1 MKNKTTCSVAAILL
15 AVFFPFA
22 ARALDMGISYAVFAT
37 PDQTYVEVNLE
48 IAAQTVTFKNIDSTH
63 LQAGVEI
70 TMMLKQGDKVINFEK
85 YILNSPLVAVPSTML
100 DVKRFVV
107 PNGDYTL
114 EVISKDLN
122 TPVNTDFY
130 TTPVRVSV
138 DNSKVYLSEVQL
150 LRGFKVDDSGSP
162 FNKNGYFI
170 EPLPFNFYDKNAV
183 RLAFY
188 AETYHSI
195 RHIAAEG
202 YLVRYFI
209 EQEKGN
215 GIRQMVLMGN
225 QKKKPTPIDAILVQM
240 DISKLESGNYTLTV
254 ELRNPANELLNSRQV
269 SFQRSNPFL
278 QVKESDLTEELV
290 AKQFVQDL
298 DEKALRFSLRA
309 IGVLAKGSES
319 EELKEILK
327 GSDLKKMR
335 FYLFRHFVMRDPNN
349 PELAYQKYVE
359 TAQAADKQFKSG
371 FRPGFE
377 SDRGR
382 AYMRFGR
389 PDDLIH
395 VEDDP
400 AAPPYEIWVYYNF
413 PSTNQKNV
421 KFLFYNPSLAGEDY
435 MLLHSN
441 ARGEINNPRWEVE
454 LYRRNAEGQ
463 QVDNYGDATAMKRN
477 INRNARTYFEDF

>member
-85 YILNSPLVAVPSTML
+85 YILNSPLVAAPSTML

-138 DNSKVYLSEVQL
+138 DNNKVYLSEVQL
-150 LRGFKVDDSGSP
+150 LRGFKVDDSGSS

-188 AETYHSI
+188 AET
-195 RHIAAEG
+195 
-202 YLVRYFI
+202 
-209 EQEKGN
+209 
-215 GIRQMVLMGN
+215 
-225 QKKKPTPIDAILVQM
+225 
-240 DISKLESGNYTLTV
+240 
-254 ELRNPANELLNSRQV
+254 
-269 SFQRSNPFL
+269 
-278 QVKESDLTEELV
+278 
-290 AKQFVQDL
+290 
-298 DEKALRFSLRA
+298 
-309 IGVLAKGSES
+309 
-319 EELKEILK
+319 
-327 GSDLKKMR
+327 
-335 FYLFRHFVMRDPNN
+335 
-349 PELAYQKYVE
+349 
-359 TAQAADKQFKSG
+359 
-371 FRPGFE
+371 
-377 SDRGR
+377 
-382 AYMRFGR
+382 
-389 PDDLIH
+389 
-395 VEDDP
+395 
-400 AAPPYEIWVYYNF
+400 
-413 PSTNQKNV
+413 
-421 KFLFYNPSLAGEDY
+421 
-435 MLLHSN
+435 
-441 ARGEINNPRWEVE
+441 
-454 LYRRNAEGQ
+454 
-463 QVDNYGDATAMKRN
+463 
-477 INRNARTYFEDF
+477 